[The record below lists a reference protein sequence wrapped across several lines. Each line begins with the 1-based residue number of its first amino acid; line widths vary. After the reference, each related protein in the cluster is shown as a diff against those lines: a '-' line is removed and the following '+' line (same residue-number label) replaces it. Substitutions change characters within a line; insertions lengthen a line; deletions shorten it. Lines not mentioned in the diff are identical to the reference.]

1 MMQDIKN
8 NISLAHQEKLEEIFT
23 FIAGLIDSSNLSE
36 AVAALLELHSADI
49 ADFLDNS
56 RDYYQDILPLL
67 ADSVKPEVLIWI
79 SDSNKE
85 PAIEAFGIPATARM
99 IEALDFEDAIEVI
112 EALSPELKEEILL
125 HLPKEKSKQI
135 LEGFTYPENTAGRIV
150 QKNFIALKNVW
161 TVSQA
166 LDMIRQANIKTDF
179 YALIVADGRA
189 RPIGTILL
197 STLLKSPLDANVSEL
212 MNKECMIAETH
223 TEVEEIAFLFKQYAL
238 TIVPVVNKQ
247 GKLVGNISLDS
258 ILYIIDEQTESDFLH
273 LGGINNSDIFDDLYK
288 TAKSRFPWLFIN
300 LIIACITCL
309 VIDRFNDTIAQ
320 IITAATMMPIVAS
333 MGGNAGTQVMTITI
347 HAISNRG
354 FSAANNMRVI
364 TKEIYVCIINGLVL
378 SFIGG
383 IITYLL
389 FWHANLSIV
398 FASSVL
404 INFAFAGLLGSAIPI
419 ILNRFDIDPTA
430 ASSVFL
436 TAGTDSIGFFTFLA
450 LTYAFLM

>member
-1 MMQDIKN
+1 MQDIKN